1 MRRLLVTIIG
11 AGMLL
16 GLAIMP
22 VAGAAS
28 DQPGTVVV
36 MKHLC
41 NADIQSEADFV
52 AVENAGAGGQ
62 AGGEGT
68 LPGLVATVLACPTIV
83 TTADAPTDGAIASDP
98 ADFDFS
104 VTDSAGA
111 SYTLSAD
118 GEFMAAALCES
129 DIDLDADGSG
139 TIDEDVCLDV
149 SMYGF
154 TPVAEGAVTVTET
167 TAPGDSRFGTVRF
180 TPASTDEMT
189 LTGGMVNPLQL
200 DTTLDET
207 VAEPPLPLPEYQ
219 DNVTVL
225 HVYNFV
231 GAAQMPNAAMEV
243 PTGNSSLPLTLVVFG
258 ALLASAGA
266 AVVVR
271 RAKA

>member
-16 GLAIMP
+16 GLAVMP
-22 VAGAAS
+22 VAAAAS

-41 NADIQSEADFV
+41 NADIQSEEDFV

-83 TTADAPTDGAIASDP
+83 TTADAPTEGAIASDP

-129 DIDLDADGSG
+129 DIQLDADGSG
-139 TIDEDVCLDV
+139 SIDEDVCLDV

-167 TAPGDSRFGTVRF
+167 MAPGDSRFGTVRF

-189 LTGGMVNPLQL
+189 LTGGIANPLIL

-207 VAEPPLPLPEYQ
+207 VAEPPLPLEEYQ

-231 GAAQMPNAAMEV
+231 GAEQMPDAAMDAPV
-243 PTGNSSLPLTLVVFG
+243 NSSLPLTVLVFG

-266 AVVVR
+266 AVAVR

>member
-1 MRRLLVTIIG
+1 MRKLLVTLVST
-11 AGMLL
+11 GMLL
-16 GLAIMP
+16 GLAALP

-28 DQPGTVVV
+28 DEPGTVVV

-41 NADIQSEADFV
+41 NADIQSEEDFV

-62 AGGEGT
+62 PGGEGT

-83 TTADAPTDGAIASDP
+83 TTADAATEGAIAADP
-98 ADFDFS
+98 ADFDFT
-104 VTDSAGA
+104 VTDAEGA
-111 SYTLSAD
+111 EYSLSAD
-118 GEFMAAALCES
+118 GEFMQAALCES
-129 DIDLDADGSG
+129 DIQLDADGNG
-139 TIDEDVCLDV
+139 EIAEDTCLDV

-180 TPASTDEMT
+180 TPASTDDLT
-189 LTGGMVNPLQL
+189 LTGGIANPLQL
-200 DTTLDET
+200 DTSLDET
-207 VAEPPLPLPEYQ
+207 VAEPPLPLEDYQ

-231 GAAQMPNAAMEV
+231 GGGQMPNAAMEL
-243 PTGNSSLPLTLVVFG
+243 PTPNNSLPLLIAAFGTL
-258 ALLASAGA
+258 AAAAGA

-271 RAKA
+271 QTRS

>member
-22 VAGAAS
+22 VAAAGS

-41 NADIQSEADFV
+41 NADIQSEEDFV

-98 ADFDFS
+98 ADFDFT
-104 VTDSAGA
+104 VTDASGA
-111 SYTLSAD
+111 EYSLSAD
-118 GEFMAAALCES
+118 GMFMAGALCES

-139 TIDEDVCLDV
+139 SIDEDVCLDV

-180 TPASTDEMT
+180 TPASTDEKT
-189 LTGGMVNPLQL
+189 LVGGIANPLQL

-207 VAEPPLPLPEYQ
+207 VDEPPLPLEDYQ

-231 GAAQMPNAAMEV
+231 GAEQMPNASMEAPV
-243 PTGNSSLPLTLVVFG
+243 NNTLPLTMLVFG
-258 ALLASAGA
+258 TLLASAGA
-266 AVVVR
+266 AVAVR
-271 RAKA
+271 RAKL

>member
-1 MRRLLVTIIG
+1 MRRLLVTLVG

-16 GLAIMP
+16 GLSVMP
-22 VAGAAS
+22 VAAAAS
-28 DQPGTVVV
+28 DQPGTVIV

-52 AVENAGAGGQ
+52 AVEDAGAGGEP
-62 AGGEGT
+62 GGEGT
-68 LPGLVATVLACPTIV
+68 LPGLVATVLACPTV
-83 TTADAPTDGAIASDP
+83 VNTGDSPTDGAIASEP
-98 ADFDFS
+98 TDFEFT
-104 VTDSAGA
+104 VTDAEGA
-111 SYTLSAD
+111 EYAQAD
-118 GEFMAAALCES
+118 GEFMQAALCES
-129 DIDLDADGSG
+129 DIALDADGSG
-139 TIDEDVCLDV
+139 EIDEDVCLDV

-167 TAPGDSRFGTVRF
+167 VAPGDSRFGTVRF

-189 LTGGMVNPLQL
+189 VTGGIANPLIL

-207 VAEPPLPLPEYQ
+207 VAEPPLPLEEYA

-231 GAAQMPNAAMEV
+231 GAADMPDAAMEL
-243 PTGNSSLPLTLVVFG
+243 PAGNGSLPLV
-258 ALLASAGA
+258 LLAFGTLLAAAGV
-266 AVVVR
+266 AVAR